1 MGLQIANCKSKI
13 VNALDR
19 KSAIENRKWKDAMDE
34 EELKRRTKRFAL
46 QIMALVESLPNTQ
59 IGRAIGGQLVRC
71 GTSVGANYRAACRGR
86 SKAEFAAKVG
96 TVEEE
101 ADESGYWM
109 ELIIEGE
116 LIEEK
121 QVLPLLREA
130 NEIAAIMAASRK
142 TVALR
147 R

>member
-1 MGLQIANCKSKI
+1 
-13 VNALDR
+13 
-19 KSAIENRKWKDAMDE
+19 MDE

-46 QIMALVESLPNTQ
+46 QVMALVESLPKTLV
-59 IGRAIGGQLVRC
+59 GRAIGNQLVRC

-86 SKAEFAAKVG
+86 SKAEFAAKLG

-109 ELIIEGE
+109 ELIIEGK
-116 LIEEK
+116 LLEEG
-121 QVLPLLREA
+121 QVVPLLQEA

-142 TVALR
+142 TIAR
-147 R
+147 QR